1 LLDIPLFVYDCS
13 TLIGGEGSSVK
24 IVVIDDDP
32 DVHRVIVPFLHA
44 KGYEVLSALTWQ
56 AGLRLVREQSPDLV
70 VLDILIPE
78 MDGWDICRRIRTFSN
93 VPILMVS
100 AVARESADEIR
111 GLDLGASSYLVK
123 PIDLAVFLA
132 RIKALIR
139 LSKRPLDQV
148 DPPVYVDDHL
158 TIDLKRE
165 EYFVRGER
173 ISLTYLEQSL
183 LALLVHNIDQTVPS
197 EEIIEEL
204 WPEGP
209 RNENMQYVR
218 IYIRRLRK
226 LLEPDPGSPR
236 YIINY
241 HGFGYRFC
249 SQI

>member
-1 LLDIPLFVYDCS
+1 MR
-13 TLIGGEGSSVK
+13 

-32 DVHRVIVPFLHA
+32 DVHRVVVPFLTA
-44 KGYEVLSALTWQ
+44 EGYEVLSALNWQ
-56 AGLRLVREQSPDLV
+56 TGLLYVREQSPDLI

-78 MDGWDICRRIRTFSN
+78 MDGWEICRQIRTFSR

-100 AVARESADEIR
+100 AIARESEDEIR
-111 GLDLGASSYLVK
+111 GLELGASSYLVK

-139 LSKRPLDQV
+139 LSTSAADQ
-148 DPPVYVDDHL
+148 DSHPVYVDDHL
-158 TIDLKRE
+158 MLNLTRE
-165 EYFVRGER
+165 EYFVKGER

-183 LALLVHNIDQTVPS
+183 LSLLVRNIDQTVPT

-204 WPEGP
+204 WPDGTHD
-209 RNENMQYVR
+209 ENVQYVR

-249 SQI
+249 SRI